1 MQGKVYFNSGVKDEY
16 KDLMR
21 KHKASLKKT
30 ELQERLATMLKED
43 VLSKKEYDAK
53 IKSINS
59 NSHVIEEAIDDP
71 DKME

>member
-1 MQGKVYFNSGVKDEY
+1 MQGKVFFNPGVKDEY

-43 VLSKKEYDAK
+43 VLSKKEYVSTTLSFVLFIHSTYVVTCRMLK
-53 IKSINS
+53 
-59 NSHVIEEAIDDP
+59 
-71 DKME
+71 